1 MKEKQMNFS
10 ASESASDFDSRIAA
24 WFEQHGETYRKRIM
38 ELENQVELLHEEL
51 RMLKSKN
58 EREEKTEEKKERD
71 NFETD
76 DEKKDRQERKRCV
89 VIHGVPEPPLGCTSI
104 QAEIN
109 DRAQA
114 LRIIDYLE
122 VPVTPVCHFRMP
134 MLRDQSNPKPRL
146 LKIVLPNSTA
156 QRILLSRRDRLQDYD
171 TRVWMRPSLT
181 KYERTI
187 SDDKPFYYNNKYRT
201 RLPEKWRPQIRLQT
215 PYRKEIPTNEFL
227 RPNRPTYP
235 YREFR
240 RRTNRTLQT
249 NSNINLAT
257 SETCISDYGQPPSH
271 KLFQSN

>member
-1 MKEKQMNFS
+1 
-10 ASESASDFDSRIAA
+10 
-24 WFEQHGETYRKRIM
+24 M

-58 EREEKTEEKKERD
+58 ERRKLKKRKRD

-76 DEKKDRQERKRCV
+76 DEKKDRQERKRCI

-122 VPVTPVCHFRMP
+122 VRSPQFATSVCRCWEINLTRNQDF
-134 MLRDQSNPKPRL
+134 LNCL
-146 LKIVLPNSTA
+146 ANSTA

-201 RLPEKWRPQIRLQT
+201 RLPEKMAT
-215 PYRKEIPTNEFL
+215 PDKAANTVQKGDPDQRV
-227 RPNRPTYP
+227 
-235 YREFR
+235 
-240 RRTNRTLQT
+240 
-249 NSNINLAT
+249 
-257 SETCISDYGQPPSH
+257 PPS
-271 KLFQSN
+271 